1 MSGDASAARAAIE
14 AALAV
19 VWRRESATL
28 VALLARMVRDLGLAE
43 DLVQDALEAALL
55 HWPGEGIPE
64 RPGAWLL
71 TTARHKALD
80 RLRRDASLAAKL
92 EQMGADLQA
101 QEAMI
106 VPDFVDAL
114 DAARADVVGDDL
126 LRLIFTAC
134 HPLLSAEAREAL
146 TLKILAGLSTEEIA
160 RAFLVSEA
168 TVAQR
173 IVRAKRTLAEASV
186 PFELPR
192 PEALAERLDSVLE
205 VIYLIF
211 NAGYTALRGTQWM
224 RAELTVEAQR
234 LARLLAGLMPQAP
247 EVHGL
252 AALLDLQA
260 SRSAAR
266 LDGQGAPV
274 LLMDQDRTRWDA
286 GLIQRGLQALDRAEA
301 LLAAAAV
308 PAGPYVLQA
317 AIAACHARADCAG
330 ATDWS
335 RIAMLYGRLAQVQ
348 PSPVVALNR
357 AVAVGMAEGPAAGLA
372 LVEPLAGE
380 PALRDYPWL
389 HSVRGDLL
397 QRLQRRDEAVAAF
410 SQALALSH
418 NEHDRWL
425 LQRRLQQLGDVSP
438 PAR

>member
-1 MSGDASAARAAIE
+1 MVDGAASAASRQACAE
-14 AALAV
+14 VLAE
-19 VWRRESATL
+19 VWHRESALL
-28 VALLARMVRDLGLAE
+28 VALVARWVRDLGLAE
-43 DLVQDALEAALL
+43 DLVQDALEAALQ
-55 HWPGEGIPE
+55 HWPLDGIPE

-71 TTARHKALD
+71 TTARRRALD

-92 EQMGADLQA
+92 EQIGADLVA
-101 QEAMI
+101 QEALI

-114 DAARADVVGDDL
+114 DAARADVIGDDL

-134 HPLLSAEAREAL
+134 HPLLSADAREAL

-173 IVRAKRTLAEASV
+173 IVRAKRTLAEAGV

-205 VIYLIF
+205 VVYLIF
-211 NAGYTALRGTQWM
+211 NAGYTALRGAQWM
-224 RAELTVEAQR
+224 RGELTHEAQR

-266 LDGQGAPV
+266 LDDQGAPV
-274 LLMDQDRTRWDA
+274 LLLDQDRSRWDA
-286 GLIQRGLQALDRAEA
+286 PLIGQGLQSLARAEA

-317 AIAACHARADCAG
+317 AIAACHARAATAE
-330 ATDWS
+330 ATDWAH
-335 RIAMLYGRLAQVQ
+335 IARLYGRLLRVQ
-348 PSPVVALNR
+348 PTPVVALNR
-357 AVAVGMAEGPAAGLA
+357 AVAVGMADGPAAGLA
-372 LVEPLAGE
+372 LVDGLVGE

-397 QRLQRRDEAVAAF
+397 QRLQRRDEAIAAF
-410 SQALALSH
+410 GQALALSH
-418 NEHDRWL
+418 NGHDRWL
-425 LQRRLQQLGDVSP
+425 LQRRLQQLQQPGG
-438 PAR
+438 